1 MTTIHLTTIIEAPI
15 EKVFDL
21 SRNID
26 VHVQSAASSYE
37 KAIAGIVSGTI
48 GLNETV
54 TWRGKHFGCYLHH
67 KSRITTMEIPY
78 NFTDEMEE
86 GKFKFFRHQHFF
98 KTENGVTIMTDNLE
112 YATPFGIFGY
122 LFNTLILKK
131 HLTKFL
137 LARNETLK
145 NLSER

>member
-1 MTTIHLTTIIEAPI
+1 MTRIHLITIIEAPI

-21 SRNID
+21 SRDID
-26 VHVQSAASSYE
+26 VHVQSAASSHE

-48 GLNETV
+48 GMNETV
-54 TWRGKHFGCYLHH
+54 TWRGKHFGCYLQH
-67 KSRITTMEIPY
+67 KSRITKMDIPN

-98 KTENGVTIMTDNLE
+98 TTENGKTIMTDNLE
-112 YATPFGIFGY
+112 YDTPFGIFGY
-122 LFNTLILKK
+122 LFDAVLLKK

-137 LARNETLK
+137 LVRNETLK